1 MVQES
6 ILADMQDTLSSIFTI
21 TQDRLQVKSG
31 DKYFITIVTNAE

>member
-1 MVQES
+1 
-6 ILADMQDTLSSIFTI
+6 MQDMLSNIFTI